1 MARYN
6 YTAIN
11 EDGSEGTKYSDFNE
25 IPINAIIGDY
35 GHIKATRAEDNTV
48 AGALVIRDDYE
59 AWREMLDRC
68 HWAPKSE
75 VATAVDPKHYKGY
88 VEEFQWID
96 TMSRIPTLKDPKIF
110 SGAVEMQI
118 RKYLDRNGQ
127 KDDVIQELL
136 KARWYLNYLIAYK
149 VADRP
154 IMVDEVEDIISSI

>member
-1 MARYN
+1 MARYK
-6 YTAIN
+6 YTVV
-11 EDGSEGTKYSDFNE
+11 DGLGIEGAEYFDFKE
-25 IPINAIIGDY
+25 IPINAIMGDY
-35 GHIKATRAEDNTV
+35 GHVISTRIEDGTK
-48 AGALVIRDDYE
+48 AGALVTRDDYE

-68 HWAPKSE
+68 HWLPKSE
-75 VATAVDPKHYKGY
+75 IVQAVDPKHYKGY

-127 KDDVIQELL
+127 KDDVVQELL

-149 VADRP
+149 IADRP

>member
-1 MARYN
+1 MSRYL
-6 YTAIN
+6 YTVIN
-11 EDGSEGTKYSDFNE
+11 EDGSEGSQYSDFNL
-25 IPINAIIGDY
+25 IPINAIMGDF
-35 GHIKATRAEDNTV
+35 GHIRATRSEDDTM
-48 AGALVIRDDYE
+48 AGALVIREDYE
-59 AWREMLDRC
+59 AWREMLNRC
-68 HWAPKSE
+68 HWLPKSE
-75 VATAVDPKHYKGY
+75 IVQAVDPKHYKGY

-127 KDDVIQELL
+127 KDDEVQELL

-149 VADRP
+149 VSGRP